1 MNPVKS
7 YRKWRLER
15 NIQKAALFLKRIDS
29 IMKRMN
35 MPRQK
40 RRQMW
45 RDFIKSENQR
55 KNMISILGSKT

>member
-1 MNPVKS
+1 MNPIES
-7 YRKWRLER
+7 FRRWRLQR
-15 NIQKAALFLKRIDS
+15 SLDKARLLLLRIDVL
-29 IMKRMN
+29 MKRMD

-55 KNMISILGSKT
+55 KNMVSILGRVK

>member
-1 MNPVKS
+1 MNPINS
-7 YRKWRLER
+7 YREWRLKR
-15 NIQKAALFLKRIDS
+15 SIQRAAWLLKRIDL